1 MDFYIPS
8 DSGELAAFSA
18 AVIAALLG
26 LLGLIAP
33 RTSLKLGGLATR
45 PERADGLATAR
56 SSGGFQAGL
65 ALAAIL
71 LAQDWLYLGLG
82 GAFLLAAFGRL
93 LSLLSDRSFTF
104 VGLAFLILQLC
115 LGGVPLL
122 HVFGLI

>member
-1 MDFYIPS
+1 MDFYVPTS
-8 DSGELAAFSA
+8 SGELAAFISAIIA
-18 AVIAALLG
+18 AVLG

-33 RTSLKLGGLATR
+33 RTSLKLGGLATN
-45 PERADGLATAR
+45 PARADGLATAR

-65 ALAAIL
+65 AISAIL

-93 LSLLSDRSFTF
+93 LSLMSDRSFSLL
-104 VGLAFLILQLC
+104 GLTFLILQLC
-115 LGGVPLL
+115 LGAAPLL

>member
-8 DSGELAAFSA
+8 DPGELVAFTAAAIA
-18 AVIAALLG
+18 AVLG

-33 RTSLKLGGLATR
+33 RTALRLGGLDVR
-45 PERADGLATAR
+45 PDRRDGLATAR

-65 ALAAIL
+65 ALSAIL

-93 LSLLSDRSFTF
+93 LSLMSDRSTSLI
-104 VGLAFLILQLC
+104 GIGFLVLQLC
-115 LGGVPLL
+115 LGAAPLL
-122 HVFGLI
+122 HVFGLV